1 MSNQTLV
8 HNMRCQNQLQWGR
21 TGNQEK
27 KKERKKAMPLPIQV
41 GYILNLHKMGGGA
54 FETHRSTVCGYE
66 NI

>member
-27 KKERKKAMPLPIQV
+27 KEGNATSHTSRVHTEFTQ
-41 GYILNLHKMGGGA
+41 NGGGA
-54 FETHRSTVCGYE
+54 FETHRSTVWL
-66 NI
+66 

>member
-27 KKERKKAMPLPIQV
+27 KKKKAMPLLIQV
-41 GYILNLHKMGGGA
+41 GYILNLHKMGGA
-54 FETHRSTVCGYE
+54 FETHRSTVWL
-66 NI
+66 

>member
-27 KKERKKAMPLPIQV
+27 KKKEGNATSHTSRVHTEFTQ
-41 GYILNLHKMGGGA
+41 NGG
-54 FETHRSTVCGYE
+54 S
-66 NI
+66 I

>member
-27 KKERKKAMPLPIQV
+27 KEGNATSHTSHSRVHTEFTQ
-41 GYILNLHKMGGGA
+41 NGGEHLKHTA
-54 FETHRSTVCGYE
+54 ALCGYE